1 MSRLIAPI
9 RRGAAPG
16 RPLAHLSPLLLALL
30 LPLLP
35 HALPPAQ
42 AADGVAALADRYYAF
57 RLQTRPEIVYFAG
70 IASERHDGLW
80 DNSPAA
86 IAAEQ
91 AVEDELLRELASI
104 DGAALAG
111 SADWVTHGFLQ
122 QALTSARDLRV
133 CRYELWGVSQMDG
146 WQLNYTQVAELQPV
160 GTPELRRQ
168 ALARWRQLPAWI
180 DREILNLR
188 AGLDA
193 GYSSPQ
199 SAVRRVIEQLDGLLA
214 RPAKDSPFA
223 SPGRRDTDADFRQ
236 AFARLVREDI
246 LPAVRRYRAFLAD
259 EYLGRARSELSVT
272 ANPDGRACYEA
283 SLRSYTT
290 VDRSPEEIYALGQQT
305 VAANRERVIALGRAA
320 YGLDDFAAIIARI
333 KEDPEN
339 RFRDKQDLL
348 EFSADALQRSRAA
361 VPQWFGRVPA
371 RDAVI
376 EPYPDYQDGT
386 GVSMRYEPGQG
397 ERPGV
402 FRISLHQP
410 GEQTRGNAEATAFH
424 EVWPG
429 HHLQVAIAQELEAQE
444 GGGLHPIS
452 QISWYS
458 GMGEGWARYAEA
470 LADEMG
476 LYRTVAGPIGRL
488 AWPARGMV
496 VDPGIHVMGWTRE
509 QAIAFMDEAGR
520 MTAHELEEMVDR
532 IAVLPGQLTAY
543 DTGGLEILALR
554 QLAEQRLG
562 AAFDVREFHDR
573 ILENGTIPLVLLRA
587 HMENWVARRGSE

>member
-1 MSRLIAPI
+1 M
-9 RRGAAPG
+9 
-16 RPLAHLSPLLLALL
+16 
-30 LPLLP
+30 
-35 HALPPAQ
+35 
-42 AADGVAALADRYYAF
+42 
-57 RLQTRPEIVYFAG
+57 
-70 IASERHDGLW
+70 
-80 DNSPAA
+80 
-86 IAAEQ
+86 
-91 AVEDELLRELASI
+91 
-104 DGAALAG
+104 
-111 SADWVTHGFLQ
+111 
-122 QALTSARDLRV
+122 
-133 CRYELWGVSQMDG
+133 
-146 WQLNYTQVAELQPV
+146 
-160 GTPELRRQ
+160 
-168 ALARWRQLPAWI
+168 
-180 DREILNLR
+180 
-188 AGLDA
+188 
-193 GYSSPQ
+193 
-199 SAVRRVIEQLDGLLA
+199 
-214 RPAKDSPFA
+214 
-223 SPGRRDTDADFRQ
+223 
-236 AFARLVREDI
+236 
-246 LPAVRRYRAFLAD
+246 
-259 EYLGRARSELSVT
+259 
-272 ANPDGRACYEA
+272 
-283 SLRSYTT
+283 
-290 VDRSPEEIYALGQQT
+290 
-305 VAANRERVIALGRAA
+305 
-320 YGLDDFAAIIARI
+320 
-333 KEDPEN
+333 
-339 RFRDKQDLL
+339 
-348 EFSADALQRSRAA
+348 
-361 VPQWFGRVPA
+361 
-371 RDAVI
+371 
-376 EPYPDYQDGT
+376 
-386 GVSMRYEPGQG
+386 
-397 ERPGV
+397 

-410 GEQTRGNAEATAFH
+410 GEQTRGSAEATAFH